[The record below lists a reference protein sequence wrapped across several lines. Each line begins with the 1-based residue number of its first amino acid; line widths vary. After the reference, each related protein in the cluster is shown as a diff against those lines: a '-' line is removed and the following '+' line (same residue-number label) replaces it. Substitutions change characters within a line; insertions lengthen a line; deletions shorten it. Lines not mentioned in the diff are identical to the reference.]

1 MTTPD
6 IGESRLPR
14 PEFPTVSPPRF
25 TKPFALPNRKLWGF
39 GGFRKIRQSQN
50 RCASL
55 LALGIASV
63 IVHCGSSDQAPFQE
77 MLPVQNPFA
86 KKSLTEGYQFLKH
99 ANRRLPMPTD
109 PQDPQQQLQKLF
121 KINMWLGIA
130 AIVLLILLIASV
142 IAPYIHFGTTGD
154 TDKLLDKLNEM
165 EKSIQANATGKL
177 TAQHFD
183 KELKSF
189 KCEVRKPTTAASPK
203 TNEDTAKMLKQ
214 IEELKAAI
222 QSIQEKG
229 VTAKQLDRKLKPLLS
244 ELRALREPVQQEA
257 DK

>member
-1 MTTPD
+1 M
-6 IGESRLPR
+6 
-14 PEFPTVSPPRF
+14 
-25 TKPFALPNRKLWGF
+25 
-39 GGFRKIRQSQN
+39 
-50 RCASL
+50 
-55 LALGIASV
+55 
-63 IVHCGSSDQAPFQE
+63 
-77 MLPVQNPFA
+77 QNPFA

-109 PQDPQQQLQKLF
+109 PQAPQQQLQKLF
-121 KINMWLGIA
+121 KINMCLGIA

-183 KELKSF
+183 TELKAF
-189 KCEVRKPTTAASPK
+189 KCEVRKLTPAASPK
-203 TNEDTAKMLKQ
+203 TNEDTAKMMKQ